1 MQRLMEERSIG
12 GEGEGAPARP
22 PADMM
27 LRLYSAIVLVA
38 VALFMTLASVESFA
52 ILVVLFISAMAWE
65 WGRLVRSRGF
75 DLAFGAQLAATWLAS
90 WAAVEGSLTYA
101 LGAIAAGA
109 GLAFVLRLIRDE
121 LNEAWWSGGGVFYA
135 GLPAVSLIWLRGD
148 PAYGLIAVLYL
159 FAIVW
164 TTDSAAY
171 GFGRWLGGPKLAPR
185 ISPKKTWAGLVGG
198 VVSAGAVG
206 MLFGWVAALPVLWS
220 GGLGAA
226 LALISQMGDLGESG
240 VKRIFGIKD
249 SSRLIP
255 GHGGVLDRIDG
266 LIFAAVAAGAIAW
279 LIDPAEPGRSLFFP
293 FG

>member
-27 LRLYSAIVLVA
+27 LRVYSAIVLVA

-109 GLAFVLRLIRDE
+109 VLAFVLRLIRDE

-135 GLPAVSLIWLRGD
+135 GLPAVSLIWLRSD
-148 PAYGLIAVLYL
+148 PAYGLLAVLYL

-198 VVSAGAVG
+198 VVSAGAIGV
-206 MLFGWVAALPVLWS
+206 LFGWMAAVPAPWS

-279 LIDPAEPGRSLFFP
+279 LIDPADPGRSLFFP